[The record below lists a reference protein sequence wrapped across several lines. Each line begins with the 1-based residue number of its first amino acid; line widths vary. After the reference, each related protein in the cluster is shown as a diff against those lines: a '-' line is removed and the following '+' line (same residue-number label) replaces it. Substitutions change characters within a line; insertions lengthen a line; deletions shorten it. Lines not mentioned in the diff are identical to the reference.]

1 MAKRRNPDRKIGSG
15 YGDGSKPTQYTKGK
29 SGNLK
34 GRPRKPHARS
44 IDLNKLLMEK
54 VSLTRDGKT
63 IKVPFPVAH
72 FPRYHYTPL
81 RGGRTQSHAASNRVS
96 AVGKWI
102 LKIGDQRL
110 AREIARWWPNIR
122 EIELQ
127 RPRYVSLIARN
138 VARIHVSGKHPRETR
153 LAG

>member
-1 MAKRRNPDRKIGSG
+1 VAKRRNPDRKIGSG

-72 FPRYHYTPL
+72 IERLKEKAAKGDPKADRSMFQLYKIAGLLESGPDDPNEPVHFTL
-81 RGGRTQSHAASNRVS
+81 R
-96 AVGKWI
+96 
-102 LKIGDQRL
+102 IGPTRKTLFGDDDDD
-110 AREIARWWPNIR
+110 PTSSTDNIDKPADKD
-122 EIELQ
+122 EGE
-127 RPRYVSLIARN
+127 
-138 VARIHVSGKHPRETR
+138 
-153 LAG
+153 

>member
-1 MAKRRNPDRKIGSG
+1 VAKRRNPDRKIGSG

-72 FPRYHYTPL
+72 IERLKEKAAKGDSKADRSMFQLYKIAGLLESGPDDPNEPVHFTL
-81 RGGRTQSHAASNRVS
+81 R
-96 AVGKWI
+96 
-102 LKIGDQRL
+102 IGPTRKTLFGDDDDD
-110 AREIARWWPNIR
+110 PTSSPDNIDKPGDKD
-122 EIELQ
+122 E
-127 RPRYVSLIARN
+127 
-138 VARIHVSGKHPRETR
+138 GD
-153 LAG
+153 